1 MRIAPRLLAVA
12 FAVLFAAALAG
23 CDPGTPEASFTA
35 APSEG
40 RAPLTVQFT
49 DTSENSPE
57 SWAWDFGDGASSTEQ
72 SPIHTYA
79 STGTYDVALVA
90 SNDDGSSTAE
100 VSRAITVGPGELTA
114 VRLSD
119 NALAIPVGGAHAV
132 SVVAVDAFGNEI
144 TDADVS
150 WSLAAGGSVDA
161 TGTVTAGTVA
171 GDFDDALTVTVVGGS
186 MTLTASASLT
196 VLPGPLAS
204 ADFSLTEFAA
214 GETRQ
219 LSATAHD
226 RHGNVIDDAEV
237 QWTTASGGA
246 IDDGGVFT
254 AGPEA
259 GTFSD
264 AVVATVAQGG
274 ETLTVAHGVTVLPGP
289 LASVAIDPAAPTV
302 VAGGKTA
309 LSFVAADAYG
319 NPLAP
324 VNVRWDADPRAGA
337 IGLDGSFTATTKAGA
352 YETAVRVVAT
362 MDGVTQTS
370 DADITVTRLPLS
382 ILAISTDEAS
392 VEVGGM
398 AAFTAT
404 AADAFGNSFP
414 TDATG
419 WSTIDGHQVDQA
431 GLFAAGTTAGVA
443 TVRARLTV
451 GGSSATAMETVEVL
465 PGPLARVALQPEA
478 GAVEAGE
485 MLQFTAVAMDEHG
498 NTLDGLPIAW
508 RSLSAGGSVDGNGAL
523 TAGVRAG
530 EYGATVEATATQDSA
545 SFAAVAPV
553 TVVPGPLSRVVMG
566 PASVSLGIGMSQ
578 QYVAIAGDRF
588 GNPIDEFEPVWT
600 ATAGAISEDGLFTA
614 PDTPDDYEDAVTV
627 SVASDDVTATASG
640 DVTVEPD
647 RVAFI
652 STRNEDEAAD
662 IYLMAADGSDVRRVT
677 FDFNAYSPKWSPDG
691 RRLVFEIPGSG
702 IYATSDDGEGT
713 TAIVRS
719 SFAISGVG
727 TPVEPAWSPDGNSI
741 AFVSRSFAFGP
752 ESFSSVSRDIYV
764 ADVNGERVTQLTNT
778 PGAAEYAPS
787 WSPDGKMI
795 VYDRTVPA
803 TRGDIWIM
811 NADGSGQ
818 RELFA
823 TDENESY
830 PSFSPDGS
838 KIVFSSSRDGDSE
851 IYVMDVTGEGLRKLT
866 GNTYADW
873 APHWSADGSQ
883 IVFSSDRSGNDEV
896 FVMSAD
902 GTDEAALTDDDA
914 TDRSPAWSPR
924 KRGVSITAASLALR
938 ADPSPAVRP
947 ANEVVAEARA
957 SIVGIK
963 RGDGTG
969 SGFIIDPSG
978 LVLTD
983 NHVIEG
989 SNELTVLLDD
999 GTELSAYVIGR
1010 DLIRDLAVLGIRS
1023 EDGTLF
1029 PAISLT
1035 SRPIGLADQ
1044 VVALGL
1050 PLGSDVI
1057 TATSGLVSAL
1067 RTDEGTNT
1075 TLVQTEAAVN
1085 PGNSGGPLVNLQG
1098 EVVGIIVSKLVHVV
1112 IEGVGFAVSTATIN
1126 TYLDRLIAGEAIGAA
1141 VANKDPDVSPDG
1153 SKVAFAS
1160 DRTGDWEIYVVE
1172 TDGTGLTRVTFDRGN
1187 DARPVWSPDG
1197 SKIAF
1202 ESDRDDN
1209 WEIYV
1214 ANADGTNP
1222 TRLTDDP
1229 GADRNPVW
1237 SPDGS
1242 QIAFDSDRDGNTDV
1256 YTVNAEDGSELTRIT
1271 TDDAIDDQP
1280 TWSPD
1285 GTRIAFRS
1293 WRDDD
1298 SEIYAV
1304 NLDMT
1309 DLDMTDLDM
1318 TDLDMTDLDMT
1329 DLDMTDLARLTSSP
1343 GDDTRP
1349 SWSPDGA
1356 RILFSST
1363 RDGNEEIYVMNADGS
1378 EAARLTENTVAD
1390 HSPRWSADGSSVVF
1404 VSRRDIYDQVYE
1416 MSPDGSAPRRIT

>member
-1 MRIAPRLLAVA
+1 MHMAPRLLAVA
-12 FAVLFAAALAG
+12 SAVLLAAALAG
-23 CDPGTPEASFTA
+23 CGPGKPEASFTA

-49 DTSENSPE
+49 DTSENNPE
-57 SWAWDFGDGASSTEQ
+57 SWAWDFGDGASSAEQ
-72 SPIHTYA
+72 SPIHTYDSA
-79 STGTYDVALVA
+79 GTYDVALVA

-100 VSRAITVGPGELTA
+100 VSRAITVGPSELTA
-114 VRLSD
+114 IRLSD
-119 NALAIPVGGAHAV
+119 AALAIQVGEAHAV
-132 SVVAVDAFGNEI
+132 SVRAVDAFGNEI
-144 TDADVS
+144 ADVDVS
-150 WSLAAGGSVDA
+150 WSMAAGGSVDA
-161 TGTVTAGTVA
+161 AGTVTAGTVA
-171 GDFDDALTVTVVGGS
+171 GGFNDALTVTVVGGS
-186 MTLTASASLT
+186 TTLTASASLT

-204 ADFSLTEFAA
+204 ADVSLSEFAA

-219 LSATAHD
+219 LGATAHD

-237 QWTTASGGA
+237 QWTAASGGA

-254 AGPEA
+254 AGPDA
-259 GTFSD
+259 GTFAD
-264 AVVATVAQGG
+264 AIVATVAQGG
-274 ETLTVAHGVTVLPGP
+274 ETLTVAHDVTVLPGP
-289 LASVAIDPAAPTV
+289 LASVAIDPAEPTV

-309 LSFVAADAYG
+309 LSFIAADAYG

-324 VNVRWDADPRAGA
+324 VNVRWDADTRAGA
-337 IGLDGSFTATTKAGA
+337 IGLDGNFTATTKAGA
-352 YETAVRVVAT
+352 YETAVRVVVT
-362 MDGVTQTS
+362 MDGVTQTG
-370 DADITVTRLPLS
+370 DADITVTRGPLS

-392 VEVGGM
+392 VDVGGM
-398 AAFTAT
+398 AAFTAA
-404 AADAFGNSFP
+404 AADAFGNPFP

-419 WSTIDGHQVDQA
+419 WSTIDGHEIDQA
-431 GLFAAGTTAGVA
+431 GLFAAGMTAGAA

-451 GGSSATAMETVEVL
+451 GGSSATAMATVEVL

-478 GAVEAGE
+478 GTVEAGE
-485 MLQFTAVAMDEHG
+485 TLQFTAVAVDKHG

-523 TAGVRAG
+523 TASLRAG
-530 EYGATVEATATQDSA
+530 EYGATVEATAAQDSA
-545 SFAAVAPV
+545 SFTAVAPV
-553 TVVPGPLSRVVMG
+553 TVVPGPLSQVVMG
-566 PASVSLGIGMSQ
+566 PASVSLGTGMSQ
-578 QYVAIAGDRF
+578 QYVAVAGDRF
-588 GNPIDEFEPVWT
+588 GNPIDKFEPVWA

-627 SVASDDVTATASG
+627 SVASDGVTATASG
-640 DVTVEPD
+640 DVTIEPD

-652 STRNEDEAAD
+652 SNRNEDEVAD
-662 IYLMAADGSDVRRVT
+662 IYLMAADGRDVRRVT

-719 SFAISGVG
+719 SFARSGVG
-727 TPVEPAWSPDGNSI
+727 APVEPAWSPDGNSI

-752 ESFSSVSRDIYV
+752 ASFFSVSRDIYV
-764 ADVNGERVTQLTNT
+764 ADVNGERITQLTNT

-803 TRGDIWIM
+803 TQGDIWVM

-818 RELFA
+818 RELFSSV
-823 TDENESY
+823 ENESY
-830 PSFSPDGS
+830 PSYSPDGS
-838 KIVFSSSRDGDSE
+838 KIVFSSSQDGDSE
-851 IYVMDVTGEGLRKLT
+851 IYVIDATGEGLRKLT

-883 IVFSSDRSGNDEV
+883 IVFASDRYGDDEI
-896 FVMSAD
+896 FIMSAD

-914 TDRSPAWSPR
+914 TDRSPAWSPS

-957 SIVGIK
+957 SIVGIEL
-963 RGDGTG
+963 GDGGSG
-969 SGFIIDPSG
+969 SGFIIDPTG

-989 SNELTVLLDD
+989 SDELTVLLDD

-1023 EDGTLF
+1023 EDGTPF
-1029 PAISLT
+1029 PTISLT

-1098 EVVGIIVSKLVHVV
+1098 EVVGIIVFKLVHVV
-1112 IEGVGFAVSTATIN
+1112 IEGVGFAVSAATIN
-1126 TYLDRLIAGEAIGAA
+1126 TYLDRLIAGETIGAA

-1153 SKVAFAS
+1153 SRVAFAS
-1160 DRTGDWEIYVVE
+1160 DRTGDWEIYVAGV
-1172 TDGTGLTRVTFDRGN
+1172 DGTGLARVTFDRGN

-1202 ESDRDDN
+1202 ESNRDDN
-1209 WEIYV
+1209 WEIYI

-1222 TRLTDDP
+1222 TRLTDDL

-1242 QIAFDSDRDGNTDV
+1242 QIAFDSDRDDNTDV
-1256 YTVNAEDGSELTRIT
+1256 YAVNAEDGSELTRIT
-1271 TDDAIDDQP
+1271 TDDAVDDQP

-1293 WRDDD
+1293 WRDGD

-1309 DLDMTDLDM
+1309 DFDM

-1343 GDDTRP
+1343 GSDTRP

-1356 RILFSST
+1356 RILFTST
-1363 RDGNEEIYVMNADGS
+1363 RDDNEEIYVMNADGS
-1378 EAARLTENTVAD
+1378 EATRLTENTVAD
-1390 HSPRWSADGSSVVF
+1390 HSPRWSTDGLRVVF
-1404 VSRRDIYDQVYE
+1404 VSRRDGYDQVYE

>member
-1 MRIAPRLLAVA
+1 
-12 FAVLFAAALAG
+12 
-23 CDPGTPEASFTA
+23 
-35 APSEG
+35 
-40 RAPLTVQFT
+40 
-49 DTSENSPE
+49 
-57 SWAWDFGDGASSTEQ
+57 
-72 SPIHTYA
+72 
-79 STGTYDVALVA
+79 
-90 SNDDGSSTAE
+90 
-100 VSRAITVGPGELTA
+100 
-114 VRLSD
+114 
-119 NALAIPVGGAHAV
+119 
-132 SVVAVDAFGNEI
+132 
-144 TDADVS
+144 
-150 WSLAAGGSVDA
+150 
-161 TGTVTAGTVA
+161 
-171 GDFDDALTVTVVGGS
+171 
-186 MTLTASASLT
+186 
-196 VLPGPLAS
+196 
-204 ADFSLTEFAA
+204 
-214 GETRQ
+214 
-219 LSATAHD
+219 
-226 RHGNVIDDAEV
+226 
-237 QWTTASGGA
+237 
-246 IDDGGVFT
+246 
-254 AGPEA
+254 
-259 GTFSD
+259 
-264 AVVATVAQGG
+264 
-274 ETLTVAHGVTVLPGP
+274 
-289 LASVAIDPAAPTV
+289 
-302 VAGGKTA
+302 
-309 LSFVAADAYG
+309 
-319 NPLAP
+319 
-324 VNVRWDADPRAGA
+324 
-337 IGLDGSFTATTKAGA
+337 
-352 YETAVRVVAT
+352 
-362 MDGVTQTS
+362 
-370 DADITVTRLPLS
+370 
-382 ILAISTDEAS
+382 
-392 VEVGGM
+392 
-398 AAFTAT
+398 
-404 AADAFGNSFP
+404 
-414 TDATG
+414 
-419 WSTIDGHQVDQA
+419 
-431 GLFAAGTTAGVA
+431 
-443 TVRARLTV
+443 
-451 GGSSATAMETVEVL
+451 
-465 PGPLARVALQPEA
+465 
-478 GAVEAGE
+478 
-485 MLQFTAVAMDEHG
+485 
-498 NTLDGLPIAW
+498 
-508 RSLSAGGSVDGNGAL
+508 
-523 TAGVRAG
+523 
-530 EYGATVEATATQDSA
+530 
-545 SFAAVAPV
+545 
-553 TVVPGPLSRVVMG
+553 
-566 PASVSLGIGMSQ
+566 
-578 QYVAIAGDRF
+578 
-588 GNPIDEFEPVWT
+588 
-600 ATAGAISEDGLFTA
+600 
-614 PDTPDDYEDAVTV
+614 
-627 SVASDDVTATASG
+627 
-640 DVTVEPD
+640 
-647 RVAFI
+647 
-652 STRNEDEAAD
+652 
-662 IYLMAADGSDVRRVT
+662 
-677 FDFNAYSPKWSPDG
+677 
-691 RRLVFEIPGSG
+691 
-702 IYATSDDGEGT
+702 
-713 TAIVRS
+713 
-719 SFAISGVG
+719 
-727 TPVEPAWSPDGNSI
+727 
-741 AFVSRSFAFGP
+741 
-752 ESFSSVSRDIYV
+752 
-764 ADVNGERVTQLTNT
+764 
-778 PGAAEYAPS
+778 
-787 WSPDGKMI
+787 MI
-795 VYDRTVPA
+795 VYDRTVQA
-803 TRGDIWIM
+803 TKGDIWIM

-818 RELFA
+818 RELFSSV
-823 TDENESY
+823 ENESY

-838 KIVFSSSRDGDSE
+838 KIVFSSSQDGDSE
-851 IYVMDVTGEGLRKLT
+851 IYVIDVTGEGLRKLT

-883 IVFSSDRSGNDEV
+883 IVFASDRYGDDEIL
-896 FVMSAD
+896 VMSAD
-902 GTDEAALTDDDA
+902 GTDEVALTDDDA

-957 SIVGIK
+957 SIVGIE
-963 RGDGTG
+963 RGDGGNG
-969 SGFIIDPSG
+969 SGFIIDPRG

-989 SNELTVLLDD
+989 SDELTVLLDD

-1242 QIAFDSDRDGNTDV
+1242 QIAFDSDRDDNTDV

-1271 TDDAIDDQP
+1271 MHDAVDDHP

-1304 NLDMT
+1304 N
-1309 DLDMTDLDM
+1309 
-1318 TDLDMTDLDMT
+1318 LDMTDLDMT

>member
-1 MRIAPRLLAVA
+1 
-12 FAVLFAAALAG
+12 
-23 CDPGTPEASFTA
+23 
-35 APSEG
+35 
-40 RAPLTVQFT
+40 
-49 DTSENSPE
+49 
-57 SWAWDFGDGASSTEQ
+57 
-72 SPIHTYA
+72 
-79 STGTYDVALVA
+79 
-90 SNDDGSSTAE
+90 
-100 VSRAITVGPGELTA
+100 
-114 VRLSD
+114 
-119 NALAIPVGGAHAV
+119 
-132 SVVAVDAFGNEI
+132 
-144 TDADVS
+144 
-150 WSLAAGGSVDA
+150 
-161 TGTVTAGTVA
+161 
-171 GDFDDALTVTVVGGS
+171 
-186 MTLTASASLT
+186 
-196 VLPGPLAS
+196 
-204 ADFSLTEFAA
+204 
-214 GETRQ
+214 
-219 LSATAHD
+219 
-226 RHGNVIDDAEV
+226 
-237 QWTTASGGA
+237 
-246 IDDGGVFT
+246 
-254 AGPEA
+254 
-259 GTFSD
+259 
-264 AVVATVAQGG
+264 
-274 ETLTVAHGVTVLPGP
+274 
-289 LASVAIDPAAPTV
+289 
-302 VAGGKTA
+302 
-309 LSFVAADAYG
+309 
-319 NPLAP
+319 
-324 VNVRWDADPRAGA
+324 
-337 IGLDGSFTATTKAGA
+337 
-352 YETAVRVVAT
+352 
-362 MDGVTQTS
+362 
-370 DADITVTRLPLS
+370 
-382 ILAISTDEAS
+382 
-392 VEVGGM
+392 M

-404 AADAFGNSFP
+404 AADAFGNPFP

-419 WSTIDGHQVDQA
+419 WSTIDGHQIDQA

-523 TAGVRAG
+523 TAGVRAD

-600 ATAGAISEDGLFTA
+600 GTAGTITEDGLFTA
-614 PDTPDDYEDAVTV
+614 PDTPDLYEDAVTV
-627 SVASDDVTATASG
+627 SVTSDGVTATASG
-640 DVTVEPD
+640 DVTIEPD
-647 RVAFI
+647 RVVFI
-652 STRNEDEAAD
+652 STRDEGALER
-662 IYLMAADGSDVRRVT
+662 IFLMAADGSDVRRLSFGYHAHTVR
-677 FDFNAYSPKWSPDG
+677 WSPDG
-691 RRLVFEIPGSG
+691 RRIVFEAPGSG
-702 IYATSDDGEGT
+702 IYAASDDGERP
-713 TAIVRS
+713 TAIVTS
-719 SFAISGVG
+719 SFARGGVG
-727 TPVEPAWSPDGNSI
+727 LPVEPAWSPDGNSI
-741 AFVSRSFAFGP
+741 AFVSRAFSFGP
-752 ESFSSVSRDIYV
+752 GFLPGLRRDIYV
-764 ADVNGERVTQLTNT
+764 TDVNGERITQLTNT

-818 RELFA
+818 RELFS

-838 KIVFSSSRDGDSE
+838 KIVFNSSRDGDSE

-873 APHWSADGSQ
+873 APHWSADGTQ
-883 IVFSSDRSGNDEV
+883 IVFTSDRSGNDEI
-896 FVMSAD
+896 FIMSAD

-914 TDRSPAWSPR
+914 SDRAPAWSPR
-924 KRGVSITAASLALR
+924 KQGANVTAASLALPTD
-938 ADPSPAVRP
+938 ASPAIRP

-963 RGDGTG
+963 RGDGGAG

-983 NHVIEG
+983 NHVIQETD
-989 SNELTVLLDD
+989 ELTVLFDD

-1010 DLIRDLAVLGIRS
+1010 DLIRDFAVLGIRS
-1023 EDGTLF
+1023 EDGTPF

-1035 SRPIGLADQ
+1035 SRPIELADQ
-1044 VVALGL
+1044 VVALGF
-1050 PLGSDVI
+1050 PLSSDVI
-1057 TATSGLVSAL
+1057 TVTYGLVSAL
-1067 RTDEGTNT
+1067 RVDEGTNT
-1075 TLVQTEAAVN
+1075 TLVQTDAAVN
-1085 PGNSGGPLVNLQG
+1085 PGNSGAPLVNLRG
-1098 EVVGIIVSKLVHVV
+1098 EVVGIIVSKLAHVF
-1112 IEGVGFAVSTATIN
+1112 IEGVGFAVSASTIN
-1126 TYLDRLIAGEAIGAA
+1126 TYLDRLIAGEAIGAT

-1160 DRTGDWEIYVVE
+1160 DRTGDWEIYVVG
-1172 TDGTGLTRVTFDRGN
+1172 TDGTGLARVTFDRGN

-1242 QIAFDSDRDGNTDV
+1242 QIAFDSDREGNTDV

-1271 TDDAIDDQP
+1271 MHDAVDDQP
-1280 TWSPD
+1280 TRSPD

-1304 NLDMT
+1304 N
-1309 DLDMTDLDM
+1309 
-1318 TDLDMTDLDMT
+1318 
-1329 DLDMTDLARLTSSP
+1329 LDMTDLARLTSSP

>member
-1 MRIAPRLLAVA
+1 MRIAPRLLTVA
-12 FAVLFAAALAG
+12 FVVLFAAALAG

-72 SPIHTYA
+72 SPIHTYNSA
-79 STGTYDVALVA
+79 GTYDVALVA

-119 NALAIPVGGAHAV
+119 NALAIQVGGAHAV
-132 SVVAVDAFGNEI
+132 SVLAVDAFGNEI
-144 TDADVS
+144 TGADVS

-171 GDFDDALTVTVVGGS
+171 GYFDDALTVTVVGGS

-204 ADFSLTEFAA
+204 ADFSLTEFAV

-237 QWTTASGGA
+237 QWTAASGGA
-246 IDDGGVFT
+246 IDDEGVFT
-254 AGPEA
+254 AGPDA

-274 ETLTVAHGVTVLPGP
+274 ETLAVAHDVTVLPGP
-289 LASVAIDPAAPTV
+289 LASVAIDPAEPTV

-309 LSFVAADAYG
+309 LSFIATDAYG

-324 VNVRWDADPRAGA
+324 ANVRWDADPRAGA

-362 MDGVTQTS
+362 MDGVTQTG
-370 DADITVTRLPLS
+370 DADITVTRGPLS

-404 AADAFGNSFP
+404 AADAFGNPFS

-419 WSTIDGHQVDQA
+419 WSTIDGHQIDQA

-443 TVRARLTV
+443 TVRARLNV
-451 GGSSATAMETVEVL
+451 GGSSATAMTTVEVL

-478 GAVEAGE
+478 SAVKAGE
-485 MLQFTAVAMDEHG
+485 TLQFTAVAMDEHG

-530 EYGATVEATATQDSA
+530 EYGATVEATAAQDSA
-545 SFAAVAPV
+545 SFTAVAPV
-553 TVVPGPLSRVVMG
+553 TVVPGPLSQVVIG
-566 PASVSLGIGMSQ
+566 PASVSLGTGMSQ
-578 QYVAIAGDRF
+578 QYVVVAGDRF

-627 SVASDDVTATASG
+627 SVTSVGVTATASG

-752 ESFSSVSRDIYV
+752 ASFSSVSRDIYV

-1242 QIAFDSDRDGNTDV
+1242 QIAFDSDRDDNTDV

-1271 TDDAIDDQP
+1271 MHDAVDDHP

-1318 TDLDMTDLDMT
+1318 TDLDMTDL
-1329 DLDMTDLARLTSSP
+1329 ARLTSSL
-1343 GDDTRP
+1343 GSDRRP

-1363 RDGNEEIYVMNADGS
+1363 RDDNEEIYVMNADGS
-1378 EAARLTENTVAD
+1378 EATRLTENTVAD
-1390 HSPRWSADGSSVVF
+1390 HSPRWSADGSRVVF
-1404 VSRRDIYDQVYE
+1404 VSRRDGYDQVYE
-1416 MSPDGSAPRRIT
+1416 MNPDGSAPRRIT

>member
-1 MRIAPRLLAVA
+1 MRIAPRPLALA

-23 CDPGTPEASFTA
+23 CSPGTPAASFTA

-57 SWAWDFGDGASSTEQ
+57 SWAWDFGDGVSSTEQ
-72 SPIHTYA
+72 SPIHTYR

-119 NALAIPVGGAHAV
+119 NALAIQVGGAHAV
-132 SVVAVDAFGNEI
+132 SVLAVDAFGNEI

-171 GDFDDALTVTVVGGS
+171 GYFDDALTVTVVGGS

-237 QWTTASGGA
+237 QWTAASGGT

-254 AGPEA
+254 AGPDA

-264 AVVATVAQGG
+264 AVVATVARGS
-274 ETLTVAHGVTVLPGP
+274 ETLTVANDVTVLPGP
-289 LASVAIDPAAPTV
+289 LASVAIDPAELTV
-302 VAGGKTA
+302 AAGGKTA
-309 LSFVAADAYG
+309 LSFIAADAYG

-324 VNVRWDADPRAGA
+324 VNVRWNADSRAGA
-337 IGLDGSFTATTKAGA
+337 IGLDGAFTATTKAGE

-362 MDGVTQTS
+362 MDGVTQTG
-370 DADITVTRLPLS
+370 DADITVTRGPLS

-404 AADAFGNSFP
+404 AADAFGNPFP

-419 WSTIDGHQVDQA
+419 WSTIDGHRIDQA
-431 GLFAAGTTAGVA
+431 GLFTAGTTASVA
-443 TVRARLTV
+443 TVRARLSV
-451 GGSSATAMETVEVL
+451 GGSSATAMAMVEVL
-465 PGPLARVALQPEA
+465 PGRLARVALQPETV
-478 GAVEAGE
+478 AVEAGE
-485 MLQFTAVAMDEHG
+485 TLQFTAVAMDEHG
-498 NTLDGLPIAW
+498 NTLDLPIAW
-508 RSLSAGGSVDGNGAL
+508 RALSAGGSVDGNGAL
-523 TAGVRAG
+523 TASVGAG
-530 EYGATVEATATQDSA
+530 EYGATVEATAAQDSA

-553 TVVPGPLSRVVMG
+553 TVVPGPLSQVVIG
-566 PASVSLGIGMSQ
+566 PASVSLGTGMSQ
-578 QYVAIAGDRF
+578 QYVVVAGDRF

-600 ATAGAISEDGLFTA
+600 ATAGAITEDGLFTA
-614 PDTPDDYEDAVTV
+614 PDTPDDYEGTVTV
-627 SVASDDVTATASG
+627 SVANNGVTATASG
-640 DVTVEPD
+640 DVTIEPD
-647 RVAFI
+647 RIAFI
-652 STRNEDEAAD
+652 STRNEDETPD
-662 IYLMAADGSDVRRVT
+662 IYLMAPDGSDVRRVT

-719 SFAISGVG
+719 SFARSGVG
-727 TPVEPAWSPDGNSI
+727 APVEACVVPRRQQHRVRVQIVRVWPRQA
-741 AFVSRSFAFGP
+741 
-752 ESFSSVSRDIYV
+752 SSQCLSRDIYV
-764 ADVNGERVTQLTNT
+764 ADVNGERITQLTNT

-795 VYDRTVPA
+795 VYDRTVQA
-803 TRGDIWIM
+803 TKGDIWIM

-818 RELFA
+818 RELFSSV
-823 TDENESY
+823 ENESY

-851 IYVMDVTGEGLRKLT
+851 IYVIDVTGEGLRKLT

-883 IVFSSDRSGNDEV
+883 IVFASDRNGNDEV

-938 ADPSPAVRP
+938 ADPFPAVRP

-957 SIVGIK
+957 SIVGIE
-963 RGDGTG
+963 RGDGGSG
-969 SGFIIDPSG
+969 SGFIIDPTG

-989 SNELTVLLDD
+989 SDALTVLLDD

-1023 EDGTLF
+1023 EDGTPF
-1029 PAISLT
+1029 PTISLT

-1098 EVVGIIVSKLVHVV
+1098 EVVGIIVFKLVHVV

-1126 TYLDRLIAGEAIGAA
+1126 TYLDRLIAGETIGAT
-1141 VANKDPDVSPDG
+1141 VANRDPDVSPDG

-1160 DRTGDWEIYVVE
+1160 DRTGDWEIYVVGV
-1172 TDGTGLTRVTFDRGN
+1172 DGTGLARVTFDRAN

-1202 ESDRDDN
+1202 ESNRDDN

-1271 TDDAIDDQP
+1271 TARRGRRP
-1280 TWSPD
+1280 THVVARRYAHRVPFVARRRLGNLCGEPRHGRPRHDRPRHDGPHAPD
-1285 GTRIAFRS
+1285 
-1293 WRDDD
+1293 
-1298 SEIYAV
+1298 V
-1304 NLDMT
+1304 L
-1309 DLDMTDLDM
+1309 
-1318 TDLDMTDLDMT
+1318 
-1329 DLDMTDLARLTSSP
+1329 
-1343 GDDTRP
+1343 
-1349 SWSPDGA
+1349 
-1356 RILFSST
+1356 
-1363 RDGNEEIYVMNADGS
+1363 
-1378 EAARLTENTVAD
+1378 
-1390 HSPRWSADGSSVVF
+1390 
-1404 VSRRDIYDQVYE
+1404 
-1416 MSPDGSAPRRIT
+1416 PRRRYATVLVARRRTDSVCVDRATATRKSTS

>member
-1 MRIAPRLLAVA
+1 MRMAPRLLGAA

-23 CDPGTPEASFTA
+23 CGPRTPEASFTA

-40 RAPLTVQFT
+40 SAPLTVQFT

-72 SPIHTYA
+72 SPIHTYD
-79 STGTYDVALVA
+79 STGIYDVSLVA

-100 VSRAITVGPGELTA
+100 VSRAVTVGPSELTA

-119 NALAIPVGGAHAV
+119 DALTIEVGGAHAV
-132 SVVAVDAFGNEI
+132 SVLAVDAFGNEI

-186 MTLTASASLT
+186 TTLTSSASLT

-204 ADFSLTEFAA
+204 ADVSLSEFAA

-219 LSATAHD
+219 LGATAHD
-226 RHGNVIDDAEV
+226 RHGNVIDDAEA
-237 QWTTASGGA
+237 QWTAASGGA

-254 AGPEA
+254 AGPQA

-274 ETLTVAHGVTVLPGP
+274 ETLTVAHDVTVLPGP
-289 LASVAIDPAAPTV
+289 LASVAIDPAEPTV

-309 LSFVAADAYG
+309 LSFIAADAYG

-324 VNVRWDADPRAGA
+324 VNVRWDADTRAGA
-337 IGLDGSFTATTKAGA
+337 IGLDGNFTATTKAGA
-352 YETAVRVVAT
+352 YETAVRVVVT
-362 MDGVTQTS
+362 MDGVTQTG
-370 DADITVTRLPLS
+370 DADITVTRGPLS

-404 AADAFGNSFP
+404 AADAFGNPFP

-419 WSTIDGHQVDQA
+419 WSTIDGHQIDQA
-431 GLFAAGTTAGVA
+431 GLFVAGTTAGVA

-451 GGSSATAMETVEVL
+451 GGSSATAMATVEVL

-485 MLQFTAVAMDEHG
+485 TLQFTAVAMDEHG

-523 TAGVRAG
+523 TASARAG
-530 EYGATVEATATQDSA
+530 EYGATVEATAAQDSA
-545 SFAAVAPV
+545 SFTAVAPV
-553 TVVPGPLSRVVMG
+553 TVVPGPLSQVVMG
-566 PASVSLGIGMSQ
+566 PARVSLGTGMSQ
-578 QYVAIAGDRF
+578 QYVAVAGDRF
-588 GNPIDEFEPVWT
+588 GNPIDEFEPVWA

-627 SVASDDVTATASG
+627 SVTSDGVTATASG
-640 DVTVEPD
+640 DVTIEPN

-662 IYLMAADGSDVRRVT
+662 IYLMTADGSDVRRVT

-691 RRLVFEIPGSG
+691 RRLVFEIPGAG

-719 SFAISGVG
+719 SFARSGVG
-727 TPVEPAWSPDGNSI
+727 APVEPAWSPDGNSI
-741 AFVSRSFAFGP
+741 AFVSRSFAFSP
-752 ESFSSVSRDIYV
+752 ESFSSVRRDIYV
-764 ADVNGERVTQLTNT
+764 ADVNGERITQLTNT

-803 TRGDIWIM
+803 TQGDIWIM

-818 RELFA
+818 RELFSSV
-823 TDENESY
+823 ENETY

-838 KIVFSSSRDGDSE
+838 KIVFSSSQDGDSE
-851 IYVMDVTGEGLRKLT
+851 IYVIDATGEGLRKLT

-883 IVFSSDRSGNDEV
+883 IVFASDRYGDDEI
-896 FVMSAD
+896 FIMSAD
-902 GTDEAALTDDDA
+902 GTDEVTLTDDDA

-938 ADPSPAVRP
+938 ANPSPAVRP
-947 ANEVVAEARA
+947 ANEVVAEARP
-957 SIVGIK
+957 SIVGIEL
-963 RGDGTG
+963 GDGGSG
-969 SGFIIDPSG
+969 SGFIIDPTG

-989 SNELTVLLDD
+989 SDELTVLLDD

-1023 EDGTLF
+1023 EDGTPF
-1029 PAISLT
+1029 PTISLT

-1112 IEGVGFAVSTATIN
+1112 IEGVGFAVSAATIN
-1126 TYLDRLIAGEAIGAA
+1126 TYLDRLIAGETIGAA
-1141 VANKDPDVSPDG
+1141 IANKDPDVSPDG

-1160 DRTGDWEIYVVE
+1160 DRTGDWEVYVAR
-1172 TDGTGLTRVTFDRGN
+1172 TDGTELARVTFDRGN

-1256 YTVNAEDGSELTRIT
+1256 YTVNAEGGPDITRVT
-1271 TDDAIDDQP
+1271 MHDAVDEQP

-1285 GTRIAFRS
+1285 GMRIAFRS
-1293 WRDDD
+1293 WRDGD
-1298 SEIYAV
+1298 SELYAV
-1304 NLDMT
+1304 N
-1309 DLDMTDLDM
+1309 
-1318 TDLDMTDLDMT
+1318 
-1329 DLDMTDLARLTSSP
+1329 LDMTDLARLTSSP
-1343 GDDTRP
+1343 GSDTRP

-1363 RDGNEEIYVMNADGS
+1363 RDDNQEIYVMNADGS

-1390 HSPRWSADGSSVVF
+1390 HSPRWSADGSRVVF
-1404 VSRRDIYDQVYE
+1404 VSRRDGYDQVYE
-1416 MSPDGSAPRRIT
+1416 MNPDGSAPRRIT

>member
-1 MRIAPRLLAVA
+1 MRMAPRLLGVA

-23 CDPGTPEASFTA
+23 CGPGTPEASFTA

-40 RAPLTVQFT
+40 SAPLTVQFT

-57 SWAWDFGDGASSTEQ
+57 SWAWDFGDGVSSTEQ
-72 SPIHTYA
+72 SPIHTYDSA
-79 STGTYDVALVA
+79 GTYDVALVA

-100 VSRAITVGPGELTA
+100 VSRAVTVGPSELTA

-119 NALAIPVGGAHAV
+119 DALAIEVGGAHAV
-132 SVVAVDAFGNEI
+132 SVLAVDAFGNEI
-144 TDADVS
+144 TDAEVS

-161 TGTVTAGTVA
+161 AGTVTAGTVA

-186 MTLTASASLT
+186 TTLTSSASLT

-204 ADFSLTEFAA
+204 ADVSLSEFAA

-219 LSATAHD
+219 LGATAHD

-237 QWTTASGGA
+237 QWTAASGGA

-254 AGPEA
+254 ADPEA
-259 GTFSD
+259 GTFAD
-264 AVVATVAQGG
+264 AIVATVAQGG
-274 ETLTVAHGVTVLPGP
+274 ETLTVAHDVTVLPGP
-289 LASVAIDPAAPTV
+289 LASVAIDPAEPTV

-309 LSFVAADAYG
+309 LSFIAADAYG

-324 VNVRWDADPRAGA
+324 VNVRWDADTRAGA
-337 IGLDGSFTATTKAGA
+337 IGLDGNFTATTKAGA
-352 YETAVRVVAT
+352 YETAVRVVVT
-362 MDGVTQTS
+362 MDSVTQTG
-370 DADITVTRLPLS
+370 DADITVTRGPLS

-404 AADAFGNSFP
+404 AADAFGNPFP

-419 WSTIDGHQVDQA
+419 WSTIDGHQIDQA
-431 GLFAAGTTAGVA
+431 GLFVAGTTAGVA
-443 TVRARLTV
+443 TVRAGLTV
-451 GGSSATAMETVEVL
+451 GGNSATAMATVEVL

-485 MLQFTAVAMDEHG
+485 TLQFTAVAMDEHG

-523 TAGVRAG
+523 TASVRAG
-530 EYGATVEATATQDSA
+530 EYGATVEATAAQDSA
-545 SFAAVAPV
+545 SFTAVAPV
-553 TVVPGPLSRVVMG
+553 TVVPGPLSQVVMG
-566 PASVSLGIGMSQ
+566 PASVSLGTGMSQ
-578 QYVAIAGDRF
+578 QYVAVAGDRF
-588 GNPIDEFEPVWT
+588 GNPIDGFEPVWT
-600 ATAGAISEDGLFTA
+600 TTAGAISEDGLFTA

-627 SVASDDVTATASG
+627 SVTSDGVTATASV
-640 DVTVEPD
+640 DVTIEPD

-691 RRLVFEIPGSG
+691 RRLVFEIPGAG

-719 SFAISGVG
+719 SFARSGVG
-727 TPVEPAWSPDGNSI
+727 APVEPAWSPDGNSI
-741 AFVSRSFAFGP
+741 AFVSRSFAFSP
-752 ESFSSVSRDIYV
+752 ESFSSVRRDIYV
-764 ADVNGERVTQLTNT
+764 ADVNGERITQLTNT

-803 TRGDIWIM
+803 TQGDIWIM

-818 RELFA
+818 RELFSSV
-823 TDENESY
+823 ENETY

-838 KIVFSSSRDGDSE
+838 KIVFSSSQDGDSE
-851 IYVMDVTGEGLRKLT
+851 IYVIDATGEGLRKLT

-883 IVFSSDRSGNDEV
+883 IVFASDRYGDDEI
-896 FVMSAD
+896 FIMSAD
-902 GTDEAALTDDDA
+902 GTDEVTLTDDDA

-957 SIVGIK
+957 SIVGIEL
-963 RGDGTG
+963 GDGGSG
-969 SGFIIDPSG
+969 SGFIIDPTG

-989 SNELTVLLDD
+989 SDELTVLLDD

-1023 EDGTLF
+1023 EDGTPF
-1029 PAISLT
+1029 PTISLT

-1112 IEGVGFAVSTATIN
+1112 IEGVGFAVSAATIN
-1126 TYLDRLIAGEAIGAA
+1126 TYLDRLIAGETIGAA
-1141 VANKDPDVSPDG
+1141 IANKDPDVSPDG

-1160 DRTGDWEIYVVE
+1160 DRTGDWEIYVVGV
-1172 TDGTGLTRVTFDRGN
+1172 DGTGLARVTFDRGN

-1202 ESDRDDN
+1202 ESDRNDN

-1256 YTVNAEDGSELTRIT
+1256 YTVNAEDGSEPTRIT
-1271 TDDAIDDQP
+1271 TDDAVDDQP

-1285 GTRIAFRS
+1285 GARIAFRS
-1293 WRDDD
+1293 WRDGD

-1309 DLDMTDLDM
+1309 DLN
-1318 TDLDMTDLDMT
+1318 MT

-1343 GDDTRP
+1343 GSDTRP

-1363 RDGNEEIYVMNADGS
+1363 RDDNQEIYVMNADGS

-1390 HSPRWSADGSSVVF
+1390 HSPRWSADGSRVVF
-1404 VSRRDIYDQVYE
+1404 VSRRDGYDQVYE
-1416 MSPDGSAPRRIT
+1416 MNPDGSAPRRIT